1 MVRRVAEMGVE
12 RSRRRVTIN
21 DVAAHCGVS
30 SSAVSNVLRDA
41 YGVSPTMRA
50 KVHAA
55 IAELG
60 YRPHAGARGMRGRSY
75 TLGVLVPDVHNLYI
89 AAMIDAMMG
98 SVDGTPY
105 VVIMGTGRATGADQR
120 RTVEG
125 MVDRQV
131 DGLILISP
139 EMAQDWLDE
148 LGSAVPVV
156 VVARHG
162 RSTAYDSVVGDD
174 VQGAQLVVDHLVS
187 LGHRRIAHIAHG
199 DGGLRAPNLL
209 PQTARLRGYRERM
222 REHGLDGGISV
233 ATTGYTEDGGYAG
246 ALFLLR
252 QVPRPTAIFIGADIA
267 ALGVLRAAAELGL
280 SIPQDLSLVA
290 YDNSSIAAVPQID
303 LSSVDQ
309 EARLVGA
316 TAVRMLLE
324 RIDGRTA
331 PVSFSITPH
340 LVVRGSSAPPGTAA
354 DADDVA
360 TI

>member
-1 MVRRVAEMGVE
+1 MGVE

-41 YGVSPTMRA
+41 YGVSPAMRA
-50 KVHAA
+50 KVQAA
-55 IAELG
+55 IEELG
-60 YRPHAGARGMRGRSY
+60 YRPHAGARGMRGRSF
-75 TLGVLVPDVHNLYI
+75 TLGVLVPDVHNPYI
-89 AAMIDAMMG
+89 AALIDAIMG
-98 SVDGTPY
+98 YVDGTQY
-105 VVIMGTGRATGADQR
+105 VVIMGTGRATSADQR

-139 EMAQDWLDE
+139 EMAQAWLDE
-148 LGSAVPVV
+148 LGPAVPTV

-162 RSTAYDSVVGDD
+162 LSTAYDSVVGDD
-174 VQGAQLVVDHLVS
+174 VHGAQLVVDHLVT

-222 REHGLDGGISV
+222 REHGLEDCVSI
-233 ATTGYTEDGGYAG
+233 ATTGYSEEGGYVG
-246 ALFLLR
+246 ALSLLR
-252 QVPRPTAIFIGADIA
+252 QEPRPTAIFIGADIA

-280 SIPQDLSLVA
+280 SIPRDLSLVA
-290 YDNSSIAAVPQID
+290 YDNSSLAAVPQID

-309 EARLVGA
+309 EARIVGE
-316 TAVRMLLE
+316 TSVRLLLE
-324 RIDGRTA
+324 RIEGRTA
-331 PVSFSITPH
+331 PVSISVKPN
-340 LVVRGSSAPPGTAA
+340 LVVRGSSAGPAPGATTGP
-354 DADDVA
+354 DVVTVA
-360 TI
+360 